1 MVGGALQAL
10 EKIVPGEEGIE
21 AQHRKVS
28 DLLAK
33 ADFRYLVIIDD
44 IDRLGPD
51 EAIEVFKLVKSVGQ
65 LSNLIYL
72 LAFDRQLAE
81 KIVADKFPSEGPHYL
96 EKILQAAF
104 EVPPA
109 SVEQL
114 RSAFLAQVDEI
125 CPPREGEDQLR
136 FANLMLQ
143 GVTPLLKS
151 PRDLNRLIG
160 MLRVTWAV
168 VADEVDRADFVTLEA
183 LRLFMPDLYR
193 AIRANPDRL
202 TGYMSIEMGRNTR
215 DHKPEYNDIF
225 LASIAEKDHEQ
236 VRRTMRR
243 LFPKL
248 DAIWSNVYHQGDA
261 SEQRFRRV
269 CTPDHFNTYFRFA
282 IGEDVLPASAITAF
296 VAQAGNRE
304 FVQNTL
310 RDALKVNLQ
319 SGHTRAS
326 IYLEQVRVHADR
338 IAKEHVVDFIK
349 ALFEIGDDLDVPE
362 DEGRGFYQLGDNG
375 LRLWFL
381 VRAVLADR
389 FDQLERDSVLAAAI
403 EAAQLYTLVEFA
415 ERCKSQYNKQSYDE
429 PFVNLATSEKLTT
442 LARECLRA
450 AAKDGTLAT
459 HRRLFTLL
467 WAWTRTGDDALDE
480 VKTAVNDLIG
490 NDQLETSKNLG
501 GFSGFVIR

>member
-1 MVGGALQAL
+1 MSKIAEAGANAALPGAGGLVGGALQAL

-261 SEQRFRRV
+261 SEQRFGVYAPPTISTRISVLQLEKTSFPHLRSQ
-269 CTPDHFNTYFRFA
+269 PSWHKQA
-282 IGEDVLPASAITAF
+282 IGSSSKTPYVTHLRSTCNPVTPEHQFTWSKFASMQT
-296 VAQAGNRE
+296 NRE
-304 FVQNTL
+304 GACSRFHQGAV
-310 RDALKVNLQ
+310 RDW
-319 SGHTRAS
+319 G
-326 IYLEQVRVHADR
+326 
-338 IAKEHVVDFIK
+338 
-349 ALFEIGDDLDVPE
+349 
-362 DEGRGFYQLGDNG
+362 
-375 LRLWFL
+375 
-381 VRAVLADR
+381 
-389 FDQLERDSVLAAAI
+389 
-403 EAAQLYTLVEFA
+403 
-415 ERCKSQYNKQSYDE
+415 
-429 PFVNLATSEKLTT
+429 
-442 LARECLRA
+442 
-450 AAKDGTLAT
+450 
-459 HRRLFTLL
+459 
-467 WAWTRTGDDALDE
+467 
-480 VKTAVNDLIG
+480 
-490 NDQLETSKNLG
+490 
-501 GFSGFVIR
+501 